1 MEQVN
6 YAGLLPTQPTPEQI
20 KYCFEQWHPE
30 DFIIYRHTWYRDSL
44 TDVKMEGAACHCTAC
59 GADTI
64 WTKVHGNVCGR
75 YSSAPFGVLLDGQ
88 AVIDGNNT
96 TCPEC
101 GATVTMRH
109 VSHINHYIEQCHH
122 VMSVD
127 RLGEKLVLLGW
138 VMQREIWKDGT
149 ILTSIKPYEAYVI
162 ERRKVVRLT
171 AFVKGLGFFK
181 LTEKWEQ
188 RKRGV
193 DGWGVIEAFLPW
205 DPAILEG
212 STAENSKLD
221 LYMSLEG
228 DKRPVSYLRLWQR
241 HPNVENL
248 LVQNAG
254 NLLRDEINSEMSSYN
269 VYGSVGR
276 GVPKLDL
283 IDWKQRR
290 PAQMLGLNK
299 DEFRWFRYQQW
310 SYAELG
316 LYRKFRERVKPD
328 PEKDIPM
335 FRSGTIWSINK
346 LIDEGYSVRRCCR
359 YVEKQGKTV
368 QYLLDYWNMAQGNG
382 IDLSDESLRF
392 PRDLER
398 QHDRVLELRNER
410 WERERANR
418 EEEWLRQK
426 EKERKARVPKY
437 AKAVAA
443 TAWTAFSAGGILI
456 RPIRDEDELIAE
468 GKALSHCVGTYAA
481 RIADGSTMILAI
493 RREAEPDKPWFTLQ
507 LNPKTLEVEQ
517 NLGMKNCAP
526 TKEVNAFVKLWTK
539 TILKKESSAA

>member
-1 MEQVN
+1 MAEQMN

-20 KYCFEQWHPE
+20 AYSFEHWHPE
-30 DFIIYRHTWYRDSL
+30 DFIIYRNTWYRDPL
-44 TDVKMEGAACHCTAC
+44 TDLKREGAACHCTAC

-64 WTKVHGNVCGR
+64 WAKVHGNVCGR
-75 YSSAPFGVLLDGQ
+75 YSTAPFGVLLDGKP
-88 AVIDGNNT
+88 VIDGNST

-109 VSHINHYIEQCHH
+109 VRSMGHYIGQYNH

-149 ILTSIKPYEAYVI
+149 ILTSVRPYEAYVV
-162 ERRKVVRLT
+162 ERRKLVRLT
-171 AFVKGLGFFK
+171 AYVKGINCLHF
-181 LTEKWEQ
+181 TERWEQ
-188 RKRGV
+188 RKQGY
-193 DGWGVIEAFLPW
+193 DSWGCTEAFLPW

-212 STAENSKLD
+212 STAANSKLD

-228 DKRPVSYLRLWQR
+228 DKRPVTYLRLWLK

-248 LVQNAG
+248 LVQGAG
-254 NLLRDEINSEMSSYN
+254 KFLQDEIDNKMSNY
-269 VYGSVGR
+269 YGEKIKGI
-276 GVPKLDL
+276 PKLDL

-316 LYRKFRERVKPD
+316 LYRKFRERVNPD
-328 PEKDIPM
+328 LEKDIPM
-335 FRSGTIWSINK
+335 FRSGTILSINK
-346 LIDEGYSVRRCCR
+346 LIDEGLPVRRCCR

-368 QYLLDYWNMAQGNG
+368 QYLLDYWNMAQGEG

-398 QHDRVLELRNER
+398 QHDRVLELRAER
-410 WERERANR
+410 WERERAKR
-418 EEEWLRQK
+418 QEEWLREQ
-426 EKERKARVPKY
+426 EKVRKARAAKY
-437 AKAVAA
+437 AKVVAA
-443 TAWTAFSAGGILI
+443 MAWTAFAAGGILI

-468 GKALSHCVGTYAA
+468 GKALSHCVSTYAS

-493 RREAEPDKPWFTLQ
+493 RREAEPDTPWFTLE
-507 LNPKTLEVEQ
+507 LNPKTLKVEQ
-517 NLGMKNCAP
+517 NHGKKNCAP
-526 TKEVNAFVKLWTK
+526 TEEVNAFVELWTK
-539 TILKKESSAA
+539 TMLKKESSAA